1 MIDVVILGAGGFAR
15 ETLWVFQEDNE
26 NEKKWNVLGF
36 IDDNMQSAG
45 ASRCDLPVL
54 GTFQWL
60 ELNSRKNFQVISG
73 VGNPNTRK
81 HFSERAAALGLS
93 FCSVIHPSAQLSRWV
108 EIEPGTIV
116 TAGCILTTQIQ
127 IGAHTLIN
135 LGSTIGHD
143 AVIGS
148 YCNINPGCHISGSV
162 TLGDGVDLG
171 TGAVIIQGHKVGE
184 WSVIGAG
191 AVVTDDIPSR
201 VTAVGVP
208 CRVIKWH
215 EVKAFAA
222 AGGRS

>member
-15 ETLWVFQEDNE
+15 EACWVFEEDNQ

-36 IDDNMQSAG
+36 IDDNAESTG

-54 GTFQWL
+54 GTFRWL
-60 ELNSRKNFQVISG
+60 ELNSGKNFQVISG
-73 VGNPNTRK
+73 VGNPITRR
-81 HFSERAAALGLS
+81 HFAERAAALGLS
-93 FCSVIHPSAQLSRWV
+93 FCSVIHPSAQFSRWV
-108 EIEPGTIV
+108 EIEPGAII
-116 TAGCILTTQIQ
+116 TAGCVLTTHIQ
-127 IGAHTLIN
+127 IGAHTLVN
-135 LGSTIGHD
+135 LKSTIGHD
-143 AVIGS
+143 AVIGP
-148 YCNINPGCHISGSV
+148 YCNINPGSHISGSV
-162 TLGDGVDLG
+162 TLGEGVELG